1 MFSSSQIKFS
11 GRQKAPRPSQLIPWV
26 EKYRPRTID
35 EISHQDEVVRT
46 LRKCLETGNLPHLL
60 FYGPPGTGKT
70 STILAL
76 ARQLFGAELMRE
88 RVLELNASDERGI
101 DVIRNKVK
109 RFAQVSVTSQPIA
122 GAQSDAQQSTAVR
135 VPGYKL
141 IVLDEVDNMSSDAQN
156 ALRRIIEMYSHVT
169 RFCLICNYISK
180 VIDPLTS
187 RCAKFRFQPLPLESV
202 KLRLTHI
209 CTEEKIFDT
218 NVAMSPPAREQ
229 VTSHSHARV
238 CSFASSSLRQCSF
251 QFLQS
256 LVELCEGDLR
266 KAITYLQSVHRLYS
280 GELTT
285 EALHAIAGTVP
296 LDVIATLLRV
306 CREGNFERIQTLVT
320 DVVAEGYA
328 ASTVLRQLFDYV
340 VAKEDPT
347 RLPRTSATTN
357 TSSESP
363 LLLSDRQ
370 KSLIVQC
377 IAQSDKAL
385 LDGADEFLQL
395 LSVAAQI
402 SRILATASPPSDSL

>member
-1 MFSSSQIKFS
+1 M
-11 GRQKAPRPSQLIPWV
+11 
-26 EKYRPRTID
+26 
-35 EISHQDEVVRT
+35 
-46 LRKCLETGNLPHLL
+46 PHLL

-229 VTSHSHARV
+229 
-238 CSFASSSLRQCSF
+238 
-251 QFLQS
+251 FLQS

>member
-229 VTSHSHARV
+229 
-238 CSFASSSLRQCSF
+238 
-251 QFLQS
+251 FLQS